1 MRDQKYQNVTLFKR
15 RRGIVALASALTG
28 WRAYFLFSMFAVLR
42 LYLVGV
48 GAIDDPHGRGINTY
62 AKHVCWRRHL
72 EPSSWSCKSTIR
84 EKVSLSIFHRGADPY
99 KIKIQV

>member
-1 MRDQKYQNVTLFKR
+1 MREQKYQNVTLFKR

-62 AKHVCWRRHL
+62 AKHVCWRRRDRGRTL
-72 EPSSWSCKSTIR
+72 FAR
-84 EKVSLSIFHRGADPY
+84 EEA
-99 KIKIQV
+99 